1 MNWLKA
7 LGMVC
12 ILWGLLMLAFS
23 SMAFGDIGVSFGA
36 QAIFAFI
43 LGIGF
48 LLSGRQ
54 IKIA

>member
-7 LGMVC
+7 LGIVC
-12 ILWGLLMLAFS
+12 IVWGLLMLVFS
-23 SMAFGDIGVSFGA
+23 SMAFGDIGVSFGT
-36 QAIFAFI
+36 QAIFAFM